1 MHVESLECQAMELF
15 HKCWKTQALFME
27 NQFGG
32 RWKADWRVRS
42 SRRQEA
48 QSVLLQARG
57 GNDAGLNPSSG
68 SQERDRPN
76 KLKGCA

>member
-1 MHVESLECQAMELF
+1 MELF

-32 RWKADWRVRS
+32 RWKGDGGGGVRS

-48 QSVLLQARG
+48 QPVLLQARG
-57 GNDAGLNPSSG
+57 RNDAGLNPSSG
-68 SQERDRPN
+68 GSQERDRPS